1 MNSHCIFESYYKAA
15 IIKWFGM
22 MTNIQTY
29 RKEWTAQKYMHLTK
43 MARWFPTRV
52 PRPSS
57 GERTIFF
64 QQMMPGKLD
73 VTCKRMK
80 LDLYLTPY
88 TKMNSKWSTA
98 ETEELKT

>member
-1 MNSHCIFESYYKAA
+1 MDSPEIYALDKDGQVVSNEGAK
-15 IIKWFGM
+15 
-22 MTNIQTY
+22 TIQWG
-29 RKEWTAQKYMHLTK
+29 KGH
-43 MARWFPTRV
+43 V
-52 PRPSS
+52 
-57 GERTIFF
+57 F

-88 TKMNSKWSTA
+88 TKMNFKWSTA